1 MATTYNKIYLAP
13 LAGYTDLPFRRV
25 CRRQGLQYAY
35 TALIDA
41 GALVYGNKENRII
54 LARGDDEPWLG
65 VQLLGSR
72 LDFIE
77 KAVPILNEM
86 PYDEFNFN
94 MGCPVKKV
102 VQRDAG
108 AALLKHPEH
117 ALDCVRL
124 IRKLVK
130 RPFTVKIRILSETDT
145 DATVQFCRKLVEEG
159 VEGIFIHGRV
169 ATKVYSGPVAAEII
183 SAVREA
189 VAVPVVANGGIFTW
203 EDGQELARRTG
214 CEGIMVARG
223 AIGNPWLFKSL
234 LEGHEVSPTH
244 GELCDMIDLHLR
256 SMMELYGEEDGL
268 VNGRKIIL
276 GYLGGRGYHRSLK
289 LDVCSIRKEPEF
301 NDLLKRIRED
311 RDSAEIVPQGKHL
324 VVES

>member
-1 MATTYNKIYLAP
+1 MELPYKRIYLAP

-25 CRRQGLQYAY
+25 CRRQGLRYAY

-41 GALVYGNKENRII
+41 GALVYGNKENRAI

-77 KAVPILNEM
+77 KAVPMLNEM

-102 VQRDAG
+102 VQREAG

-117 ALDCVRL
+117 ALECVKL
-124 IRKLVK
+124 IRKLVN

-145 DATVQFCRKLVEEG
+145 EATVSFCRQLVEEG

-169 ATKVYSGPVAAEII
+169 ASKVYSGPVATEII

-189 VAVPVVANGGIFTW
+189 VTVPVVANGGIFTH
-203 EDGQELARRTG
+203 EDGQELARQTG

-223 AIGNPWLFKSL
+223 AIGNPWLFRSL
-234 LEGHEVSPTH
+234 AEGQEVSPTH
-244 GELCDMIDLHLR
+244 GELCDMIELHLR

-289 LDVCSIRKEPEF
+289 LAVCSIRKEAEF
-301 NDLLKRIRED
+301 MELLDQIRND
-311 RDSAEIVPQGKHL
+311 RDSAELVPQGKHL
-324 VVES
+324 IN

>member
-1 MATTYNKIYLAP
+1 MESIYNKVYLAP
-13 LAGYTDLPFRRV
+13 LAGYTDMPFRRV
-25 CRRQGLQYAY
+25 CRRQGLLYAY

-41 GALVYGNKENRII
+41 GALVYGNKENRTI

-77 KAVPILNEM
+77 KAVPMLNEM
-86 PYDEFNFN
+86 DYDEFNFN

-102 VQRDAG
+102 VQREAG

-124 IRKLVK
+124 IRKLVNK
-130 RPFTVKIRILSETDT
+130 PFTVKIRILSETDT
-145 DATVQFCRKLVEEG
+145 EATVSFCRQLVEEG

-169 ATKVYSGPVAAEII
+169 AAKVYSGPVATEII

-189 VAVPVVANGGIFTW
+189 VSVPVVANGGIFTL
-203 EDGQELARRTG
+203 EDGQELARQTG
-214 CEGIMVARG
+214 CKGIMVARG

-234 LEGHEVSPTH
+234 TEGHEVSPTH
-244 GELCDMIDLHLR
+244 GELCDMMELHLK

-289 LDVCSIRKEPEF
+289 LEVCSIRTETEF
-301 NDLLKRIRED
+301 LELLQRIRND
-311 RDSAEIVPQGKHL
+311 RDLAEPVPQGKHL
-324 VVES
+324 IS